1 MYARAPRMLPCAQDV
16 YGMRRHGRAQA
27 LVNGKGGAG
36 WEVGS
41 IGVNCDVKR
50 VLSCHVKRV
59 LSCLE

>member
-1 MYARAPRMLPCAQDV
+1 MLPCAQDV

-50 VLSCHVKRV
+50 VLSYHVKRV